1 MIINQAIFAHE
12 NKYIMDIIGI
22 LKSIGFSYECTIL
35 HDFQEYKKSVYES
48 RNLLNNNFN
57 SFVRGDVDS
66 QDWNIESEVLYGKST
81 KDQVLVVTQLE
92 KLDELENDQ
101 CDSSQE
107 AERKNTDLQRP
118 SDMRSIEEDETKV
131 KDSNYTTDP
140 ITSSQNSLSN
150 SSDHDADDEK

>member
-1 MIINQAIFAHE
+1 M
-12 NKYIMDIIGI
+12 
-22 LKSIGFSYECTIL
+22 
-35 HDFQEYKKSVYES
+35 
-48 RNLLNNNFN
+48 
-57 SFVRGDVDS
+57 
-66 QDWNIESEVLYGKST
+66 LYGNST

>member
-1 MIINQAIFAHE
+1 M
-12 NKYIMDIIGI
+12 
-22 LKSIGFSYECTIL
+22 
-35 HDFQEYKKSVYES
+35 
-48 RNLLNNNFN
+48 
-57 SFVRGDVDS
+57 
-66 QDWNIESEVLYGKST
+66 LYGKST

-107 AERKNTDLQRP
+107 VERKNTDLQRP